1 MEEKS
6 RGCLKQTAIGCGV
19 LLVIAIALP
28 LVLGVMMMGPFKRAV
43 DDRRAIEEQ
52 FGPQEAYV
60 PPASGVPA
68 ADRIEVF
75 LRIRRELAAVKP
87 GQAVDGQA
95 GRLAEPC
102 ADLTRAED
110 QLQKM
115 ETFDHQ
121 EEVDRMEV
129 MKGAFS
135 LTKSMMGVGPVIGHF
150 YEIRNQSLLHAGMGL
165 GEFTYIFTVAYRDR
179 LLEERDGEQLF
190 GPRPTN
196 SRVRKALLSMLESQ
210 LAVLRSEDGADIEI
224 EALETEIAAMQADD
238 TRIPWQD
245 GIPPPITEALAP
257 YRAELDELYCPA
269 MAPLELLIN
278 ERHGP
283 AVESL

>member
-6 RGCLKQTAIGCGV
+6 WGCLKQTAIGCGV

-43 DDRRAIEEQ
+43 DDRHAIEER

-60 PPASGVPA
+60 PPASGVPP

-75 LRIRRELAAVKP
+75 LEIRRA
-87 GQAVDGQA
+87 
-95 GRLAEPC
+95 LAEPC
-102 ADLTRAED
+102 ADLTRAEKK
-110 QLQKM
+110 LQKM
-115 ETFDHQ
+115 ETFDDQ
-121 EEVDRMEV
+121 DEVDRMEV
-129 MKGAFS
+129 MKEVFS
-135 LTKSMMGVGPVIGHF
+135 LTKSMMGVGPVMGNF
-150 YEIRNQSLLHAGMGL
+150 YEIRNQSLLEAGMGL
-165 GEFTYIFTVAYRDR
+165 GEFTYIFAVAYNDR
-179 LLEERDGEQLF
+179 LLDKPQGDQLF
-190 GPRPTN
+190 GPNPTN

-210 LAVLRSEDGADIEI
+210 LAVLRSEGGAEIEI
-224 EALETEIAAMQADD
+224 EALEAEIAAMQADD
-238 TRIPWQD
+238 KRIPWQD
-245 GIPPPITEALAP
+245 GIPTAITEALAP

-269 MAPLELLIN
+269 MAPLELMIN

>member
-75 LRIRRELAAVKP
+75 LRVRRE
-87 GQAVDGQA
+87 
-95 GRLAEPC
+95 LAEPC

-257 YRAELDELYCPA
+257 YRAEIDELYCPA